1 MFFTNAALLLFLVQ
15 LIYTMTKEQKDLIW
29 LLLQEKH
36 YLVKT
41 LNSRGKEVYK
51 ILEGR
56 QVPVQYF
63 TEASVKKI
71 KDVLKSDNK
80 KRMTLNLSAVRR
92 LHGKSYI
99 KALYKK
105 NVANLSGQV

>member
-1 MFFTNAALLLFLVQ
+1 
-15 LIYTMTKEQKDLIW
+15 MTKEQKDLIW

-36 YLVKT
+36 YMVKT
-41 LNSRGKEVYK
+41 INSRGKEVYK

-63 TEASVKKI
+63 TEANVKKI
-71 KDVLKSDNK
+71 KDVLKSDSK
-80 KRMTLNLSAVRR
+80 KRMTLNLNAVRR
-92 LHGKSYI
+92 LHGKNYI

-105 NVANLSGQV
+105 NVANLSRQAREI

>member
-1 MFFTNAALLLFLVQ
+1 
-15 LIYTMTKEQKDLIW
+15 MTKEQKDLIW

-41 LNSRGKEVYK
+41 INSRGKEVYK

-63 TEASVKKI
+63 TAANVKKI
-71 KDVLKSDNK
+71 KAVLKSDSK
-80 KRMTLNLSAVRR
+80 KRMTLNLNAVRR
-92 LHGKSYI
+92 LHGKNYL
-99 KALYKK
+99 KVLYKK
-105 NVANLSGQV
+105 SIENLSRQTQEF